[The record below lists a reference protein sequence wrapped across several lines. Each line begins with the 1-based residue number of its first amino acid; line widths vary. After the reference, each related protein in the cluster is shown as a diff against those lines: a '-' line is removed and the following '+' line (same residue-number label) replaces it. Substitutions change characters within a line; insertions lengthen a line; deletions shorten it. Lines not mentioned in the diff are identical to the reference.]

1 MSDITDNRMN
11 DALDVVIADAP
22 ESVGRIM
29 PGTQLAAQRQVL
41 GWSIEQVSDQLKLAP
56 RQVLAIEQDNYEAL
70 PGLAVTR
77 GFIRAYAKLLKLDAT
92 PLLALMTQDVIA
104 VTAAVPLR
112 RALPTTF
119 SETRLPMLGNRREML
134 TRWNVGVAV
143 LILLL
148 LIALLAQQMNW
159 IPALPDSLVV
169 NAKKELVPVN
179 SPTFSVVASAENAAV
194 DVAVNVHSASVVG
207 PQVAAGGVA
216 VDKAVPVASVDPM
229 ALQVAE
235 SVSRNQLLVK
245 IHEDSW
251 IDVKQQNGTSVLS
264 RLLKAGAT
272 ESFEVGE
279 GLSLTVGNASGVEV
293 LLRGDPLEIK
303 SGAKNNIARIKLK

>member
-41 GWSIEQVSDQLKLAP
+41 GWSIEQVSEQLKLAP

-70 PGLAVTR
+70 PGFAVTR
-77 GFIRAYAKLLKLDAT
+77 GFIRAYAKLLKLEVA

-104 VTAAVPLR
+104 VTAVVPLR

-143 LILLL
+143 LIFLL
-148 LIALLAQQMNW
+148 LIALLAKQMNW
-159 IPALPDSLVV
+159 IPALPGSLVV
-169 NAKKELVPVN
+169 NAKKELVPV
-179 SPTFSVVASAENAAV
+179 SPSALPAVASAEDAAV
-194 DVAVNVHSASVVG
+194 DVAVNVHPTLVAGS
-207 PQVAAGGVA
+207 QVAAEAVA
-216 VDKAVPVASVDPM
+216 VQSGVPVASVDSM

-235 SVSRNQLLVK
+235 SANRNQLLVR

-251 IDVKQQNGTSVLS
+251 VDVKQKNGVSVLS

-293 LLRGDPLEIK
+293 LLRGEPLEIK

>member
-1 MSDITDNRMN
+1 MSDT
-11 DALDVVIADAP
+11 LDIVVSDVL
-22 ESVGRIM
+22 ESVERIM
-29 PGTQLAAQRQVL
+29 PGAQLAAQRQVL

-77 GFIRAYAKLLKLDAT
+77 GFIRAYAKLLKLEAA

-104 VTAAVPLR
+104 VAAAVPLR

-119 SETRLPMLGNRREML
+119 SETRLPMLGNRREMM

-143 LILLL
+143 LVLLL

-159 IPALPDSLVV
+159 IPALPDSFIV
-169 NAKKELVPVN
+169 NTKKESVPV
-179 SPTFSVVASAENAAV
+179 SPPALPVVASAEDAAV
-194 DVAVNVHSASVVG
+194 DVAVSMHPTSIVG
-207 PQVAAGGVA
+207 PQVAAESVA
-216 VDKAVPVASVDPM
+216 VDKAVSVASVDSM

-235 SVSRNQLLVK
+235 SVNGNQLLVK

-251 IDVKQQNGTSVLS
+251 IDIKQQNGAPVLS

-279 GLSLTVGNASGVEV
+279 GLFLTVGNASGVEV
-293 LLRGDPLEIK
+293 LLRGEPLEIK

>member
-1 MSDITDNRMN
+1 MSDIADNRMSGT
-11 DALDVVIADAP
+11 LDVVASDAP
-22 ESVGRIM
+22 ESVERIM
-29 PGTQLAAQRQVL
+29 PGAQLAAQREML
-41 GWSIEQVSDQLKLAP
+41 GWSIEQVSEQLKLAP

-77 GFIRAYAKLLKLDAT
+77 GFIRAYAKLLKLEVA

-119 SETRLPMLGNRREML
+119 SETRLPMLGNRREMM

-159 IPALPDSLVV
+159 IPALSDFFVV
-169 NAKKELVPVN
+169 NAKKEFVPV
-179 SPTFSVVASAENAAV
+179 SPPVLPVVASAEDAAV
-194 DVAVNVHSASVVG
+194 NVAVNVHPTSVVG
-207 PQVAAGGVA
+207 PQVVAEAVA
-216 VDKAVPVASVDPM
+216 VDKTVPVASVGSM
-229 ALQVAE
+229 ALQVVE
-235 SVSRNQLLVK
+235 SVNGNQLLVK

-251 IDVKQQNGTSVLS
+251 IDIKQKNGTSVLS
-264 RLLKAGAT
+264 RLLRAGAT

-279 GLSLTVGNASGVEV
+279 GLLLTVGNASGVEV
-293 LLRGDPLEIK
+293 LLRGEPLEIK

>member
-1 MSDITDNRMN
+1 MSDIADNHMVGI
-11 DALDVVIADAP
+11 LDGAVSDAP
-22 ESVGRIM
+22 ESVERIM
-29 PGTQLAAQRQVL
+29 PGAQLAAQRLVL
-41 GWSIEQVSDQLKLAP
+41 GWSIEQVSEQLKLAP
-56 RQVLAIEQDNYEAL
+56 RQVIAIEQDNYEAL
-70 PGLAVTR
+70 PGWAVTR
-77 GFIRAYAKLLKLDAT
+77 GFIRAYAKLLKLEVA

-119 SETRLPMLGNRREML
+119 SEARLPMLGNRREML

-169 NAKKELVPVN
+169 NAKKELVPV
-179 SPTFSVVASAENAAV
+179 SPPALPAVASAEDATV
-194 DVAVNVHSASVVG
+194 DAAVNVSPVSVVG
-207 PQVAAGGVA
+207 PQIAAEAIAVEKGV
-216 VDKAVPVASVDPM
+216 PLASGDPM
-229 ALQVAE
+229 TLQVAE
-235 SVSRNQLLVK
+235 SVNRNQLLVK

-251 IDVKQQNGTSVLS
+251 IDVRQKNGVPVLS

-272 ESFEVGE
+272 QSFDVGE
-279 GLSLTVGNASGVEV
+279 GLFLTVGNASGVEV
-293 LLRGDPLEIK
+293 LLRGESLEIK

>member
-1 MSDITDNRMN
+1 MSDT
-11 DALDVVIADAP
+11 LDVVAADTP
-22 ESVGRIM
+22 ESADRIM
-29 PGTQLAAQRQVL
+29 PGAQLAAQRQVL
-41 GWSIEQVSDQLKLAP
+41 GWSIEQVSEQLKLAS
-56 RQVLAIEQDNYEAL
+56 RQVIAIEQDNYEAL

-77 GFIRAYAKLLKLDAT
+77 GFIRAYAKLLKLEVA

-119 SETRLPMLGNRREML
+119 SEARLPMLGNRREML

-169 NAKKELVPVN
+169 NAKKELVPV
-179 SPTFSVVASAENAAV
+179 SPPILPAVASAEDTAV
-194 DVAVNVHSASVVG
+194 GVAVNEHPTSVVG
-207 PQVAAGGVA
+207 SQVTVDAVA
-216 VDKAVPVASVDPM
+216 VSKAVPLASGDSM
-229 ALQVAE
+229 SLQVAE
-235 SVSRNQLLVK
+235 SGSRNQLLVK

-251 IDVKQQNGTSVLS
+251 IDVKQQNGVTVLS

-272 ESFEVGE
+272 QSFEVGD
-279 GLSLTVGNASGVEV
+279 GLFLTVGNASGVEV
-293 LLRGDPLEIK
+293 LLRGESLEIK